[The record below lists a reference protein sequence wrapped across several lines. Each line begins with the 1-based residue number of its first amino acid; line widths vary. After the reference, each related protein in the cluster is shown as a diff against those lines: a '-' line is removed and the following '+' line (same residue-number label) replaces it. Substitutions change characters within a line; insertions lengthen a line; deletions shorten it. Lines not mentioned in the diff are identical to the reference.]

1 MARRDDTRPTRFE
14 AWLEARSPGYRFGY
28 VLVLLLMTYIVMA
41 AGPPDDWARMTTVL
55 LQWLTLMAALLA
67 ARVGRRLFRI
77 AAVVGLIALLS
88 AITSVVISTSTGP
101 TGIFFFFNVL
111 LVGVAPV
118 VIANSLYRRGTVD
131 VHTVAGAICIYV
143 LIGMMFSF
151 AYAAID
157 AVDSGDFFAQTH
169 HATLPNFLYFSFI
182 TQTTVGYG
190 DYTAAGDLGRAL
202 ASLEALVGQ
211 LYLVTVIAVLVSRM
225 AGAPRRATEQAAAQ
239 VAAGPPTTEPPG
251 AVTPGADAG
260 GDARSSEA
268 EAGGP

>member
-1 MARRDDTRPTRFE
+1 VARADITPTRFE
-14 AWLEARSPGYRFGY
+14 AWLEERSPGYRFGY

-41 AGPPDDWARMTTVL
+41 AGPPDDWARITTVL

-67 ARVGRRLFRI
+67 ARVGRHLFRF
-77 AAVVGLIALLS
+77 AAVVGFVALVS
-88 AITSVVISTSTGP
+88 AITSVIVSTSSDP
-101 TGIFFFFNVL
+101 TGVFFILNVL
-111 LVGVAPV
+111 LVGAAPV
-118 VIANSLYRRGTVD
+118 VIASSLYRRGIVD
-131 VHTVAGAICIYV
+131 VHTVAGAICVYV

-157 AVDSGDFFAQTH
+157 AVGAGDFFVQTS

-190 DYTAAGDLGRAL
+190 DYTAAGNLGRAL

-225 AGAPRRATEQAAAQ
+225 AGAPRRAAGSAAAT
-239 VAAGPPTTEPPG
+239 APPAEPSRPATEP
-251 AVTPGADAG
+251 DE
-260 GDARSSEA
+260 DAR
-268 EAGGP
+268 